1 MCFNAPI
8 TSALTE
14 LGTKAFA
21 PCPITTSANTL
32 SQPTSTMPSQLQL
45 KIRDVRYS
53 RPTMGVETARG
64 VLDITEDA
72 VIQLIERGAFWAWD
86 ISAPG
91 ARRRMLRILSAS
103 VSAMTHD
110 RAVELLEDQL
120 ALVTPFPATAEAAIA
135 LVMSGVP
142 KDKPFVTAKDIKRAL
157 NFGRTHMNDLVDAGA
172 LPELAG
178 TTRRPGPNGH
188 AVIHRDAF
196 VAFLKDRLV
205 C

>member
-1 MCFNAPI
+1 
-8 TSALTE
+8 
-14 LGTKAFA
+14 
-21 PCPITTSANTL
+21 
-32 SQPTSTMPSQLQL
+32 MPSQLQL

-64 VLDITEDA
+64 VLEITEDA
-72 VIQLIERGAFWAWD
+72 IGQLIERGAFWCWD

-91 ARRRMLRILSAS
+91 ARRRMLRILSVS
-103 VSAMTHD
+103 VSALTHD

-120 ALVTPFPATAEAAIA
+120 ALVTPVPATAADAIA
-135 LVMSGVP
+135 LVMSGVA
-142 KDKPFVTAKDIKRAL
+142 KGKPYVTAKDIKRAL

-188 AVIHRDAF
+188 AIIPRDAF
-196 VAFLKDRLV
+196 IAFLQTRLV